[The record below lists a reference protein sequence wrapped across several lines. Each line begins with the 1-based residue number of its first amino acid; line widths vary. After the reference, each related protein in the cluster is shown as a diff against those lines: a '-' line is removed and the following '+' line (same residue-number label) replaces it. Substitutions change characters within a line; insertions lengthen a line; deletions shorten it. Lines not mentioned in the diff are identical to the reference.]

1 MINIKESTNVLKS
14 KIKKLDLKKIDFL
27 GLIKNKYFAAVASV
41 IVLTL
46 VLGSALIKF
55 SASKRYTIT
64 TNKAEEYFY
73 MAEYDKAIKEYK
85 SIADKDKENTPW
97 WNLKIA
103 EVYSVKGD
111 HDSSKAYIDKVK
123 SANSTDVKV
132 LNLMVFTEFMN
143 KDYKISE
150 TDGEKILNLHSKD
163 KSLVKTMFIVY
174 MANNDLDKAKT
185 LIKQYNV
192 DKKSA
197 YDMSEYSRML
207 MLLGQWDDGLQA
219 LRTAWGLDRDEYK
232 IYDTLSQI
240 AVYNKDDLLEKITV
254 LSTKDP
260 EDIAYTMWLAKIYSQ
275 SQGTAAQAQKLIGG
289 LKGKNAGKIEIKL
302 IQASVYQN
310 SGQAAK
316 GDEMI
321 NKIITDNP
329 DDYSVLHTAGWYYLN
344 KNDIK
349 KAEEYCKQSIL
360 KNKNYPDNYG
370 FLMPEILKAKGK
382 SLEGEPYFR
391 TALYLEPYNY
401 NIMLNIANYYWY
413 TAKNSDKALE
423 YFKFAE
429 IVKPDDA
436 EIKYNMAL
444 IYINGNNNA
453 EAINLLK
460 QCIKI
465 NDMVPKY
472 HRTLGTI
479 YFLQKNTAGALKE
492 IRYAYAGDENDIMT
506 LNNAGCYYISVQAN
520 LDRGFYNLEMA
531 HKGINKNTDE
541 YTKKVVE
548 SNYNKAKQLMN
559 SYKNGKPNT
568 KIKVPEFTLFY

>member
-1 MINIKESTNVLKS
+1 MIKFKESMNVLKS

-46 VLGSALIKF
+46 VLGSVLIKF
-55 SASKRYTIT
+55 SASKKYAIT

-111 HDSSKAYIDKVK
+111 HNSSKAYIDKVK
-123 SANSTDVKV
+123 TANSTDVKV
-132 LNLMVFTEFMN
+132 LNLMIFTEFMN
-143 KDYKISE
+143 KDYKIAE
-150 TDGEKILNLHSKD
+150 ADGEKILSLHSKD

-197 YDMSEYSRML
+197 YDMAEYSRML

-240 AVYNKDDLLEKITV
+240 AVYNKDDLLEKVTA
-254 LSTKDP
+254 LSNKNP

-275 SQGTAAQAQKLIGG
+275 SQGTAAQAQKLIDG

-329 DDYSVLHTAGWYYLN
+329 DDYRVLHTAGWYYLN

-370 FLMPEILKAKGK
+370 FLMPEIMKAKGK

-444 IYINGNNNA
+444 IYINGSNNA

-531 HKGINKNTDE
+531 YNGINKNTDQ
-541 YTKKVVE
+541 YTKQVVE

-559 SYKNGKPNT
+559 SFKNGKPNT

>member
-1 MINIKESTNVLKS
+1 MVNFKEWMDALKS
-14 KIKKLDLKKIDFL
+14 KIKKLDLKKIDFK
-27 GLIKNKYFAAVASV
+27 GLIKNKYFAAVAGV
-41 IVLTL
+41 VLLTII
-46 VLGSALIKF
+46 LGSALIKL
-55 SASKRYTIT
+55 SINKKYVIT

-73 MAEYDKAIKEYK
+73 KAEYDKAIAEYK
-85 SIADKDKENTPW
+85 SIADKNKDNASW

-111 HDSSKAYIDKVK
+111 HDSSKKYIDKVK
-123 SANSTDVKV
+123 AVNSTDPKV

-143 KDYKISE
+143 KDYKASE
-150 TDGEKILNLHSKD
+150 TDGEKILNSDYKD
-163 KSLVKTMFIVY
+163 KSLIKTMFTVY
-174 MANNDLDKAKT
+174 MANNEIEKAKI
-185 LIKQYNV
+185 LIRLYDVN
-192 DKKSA
+192 KKSA
-197 YDMSEYSRML
+197 YDMAEYSRMIL
-207 MLLGQWDDGLQA
+207 LLGQWDDGLKA
-219 LRTAWGLDRDEYK
+219 LRDAWNLDKDEYK

-240 AVYNKDDLLEKITV
+240 AVYNKDALLEKITQ
-254 LSTKDP
+254 LSTKNAD
-260 EDIAYTMWLAKIYSQ
+260 DIAYKMWLAKIYSQ
-275 SQGTAAQAQKLIGG
+275 DKGTASQAQELIDE
-289 LKGKNAGKIEIKL
+289 LKGKDTGKIEIKL

-329 DDYSVLHTAGWYYLN
+329 DDYRVLHTAGWYYLN
-344 KNDIK
+344 KNDIN
-349 KAEEYCKQSIL
+349 KAEKYCKESIV

-370 FLMPEILKAKGK
+370 FLMPEIMKAKGK

-413 TAKNSDKALE
+413 TAKNSGKALE

-429 IVKPDDA
+429 IIKPQDA

-444 IYINGNNNA
+444 IYINDNNNA
-453 EAINLLK
+453 EAINLLQK
-460 QCIKI
+460 CIKI

-479 YFLQKNTAGALKE
+479 YFLEKNTASALKE

-506 LNNAGCYYISVQAN
+506 LNNAGCYYISVDGN
-520 LDRGFYNLEMA
+520 LDRGFYNLNMA
-531 HKGINKNTDE
+531 YKGINKNTDQ
-541 YTKKVVE
+541 YTKQVIE
-548 SNYNKAKQLMN
+548 SNYKKAKLLMD

-568 KIKVPEFTLFY
+568 KLKVPEFTLFY

>member
-1 MINIKESTNVLKS
+1 MINFKESMNVFKS
-14 KIKKLDLKKIDFL
+14 KIKKLDFKGIV
-27 GLIKNKYFAAVASV
+27 INKYFAAIIGV

-46 VLGSALIKF
+46 VSGSALIKL
-55 SASKRYTIT
+55 SASKKYKIT

-73 MAEYDKAIKEYK
+73 MAEYDKAIEEYK
-85 SIADKDKENTPW
+85 SIADKDKENTSW

-132 LNLMVFTEFMN
+132 LNLMIFTEFMN
-143 KDYKISE
+143 KDYKIAE

-174 MANNDLDKAKT
+174 MANNNLDKAKT

-192 DKKSA
+192 DTKSA
-197 YDMSEYSRML
+197 YDMAEYSRML

-240 AVYNKDDLLEKITV
+240 AVYNKDDLLEKVTA
-254 LSTKDP
+254 LSNKNP

-275 SQGTAAQAQKLIGG
+275 SQGTAAQAQKLIDE
-289 LKGKNAGKIEIKL
+289 LKGKNTGKIEIKL

-329 DDYSVLHTAGWYYLN
+329 DDYRVLHTAGWYYLN

-370 FLMPEILKAKGK
+370 FLMPEIMKAKGK

-444 IYINGNNNA
+444 IYINGSNNA

-531 HKGINKNTDE
+531 YKGINKNTDQ
-541 YTKKVVE
+541 YTKQVIE
-548 SNYNKAKQLMN
+548 NNYKKAKQLMD

>member
-1 MINIKESTNVLKS
+1 MINFKESMNLIKS

-46 VLGSALIKF
+46 VLGSALIKL
-55 SASKRYTIT
+55 SASKKYTIT

-85 SIADKDKENTPW
+85 SISDKDKENTPW

-111 HDSSKAYIDKVK
+111 HDSSTAYISKVK
-123 SANSTDVKV
+123 TANSTDVKV

-143 KDYKISE
+143 KDYKIAE

-174 MANNDLDKAKT
+174 MANNDLAKAKT

-197 YDMSEYSRML
+197 YDMAEYSRML

-240 AVYNKDDLLEKITV
+240 AVYNKDDLLQKVTA
-254 LSTKDP
+254 LSTKNP

-275 SQGTAAQAQKLIGG
+275 SQGTAAQAQKLIDG

-329 DDYSVLHTAGWYYLN
+329 DDYRVLHTAGWYYLN

-370 FLMPEILKAKGK
+370 FLMPEIMKAKGK

-444 IYINGNNNA
+444 IYINGSNNA

-548 SNYNKAKQLMN
+548 SNYSKAKQLMN
-559 SYKNGKPNT
+559 SYKNGKPNS